1 MCVSW
6 TGAWSLPKAKMLPGL
21 SPCGKPCACVS
32 LRSTRTVLPT
42 MSTTVKNP
50 SLLFMACPDHPL
62 VLPMSLVCLL
72 RRSPDAASYSRHS
85 FLSKFVSPK
94 TLLIARL
101 VLTNWLFCAA
111 QLQVY
116 RGTLFERMKELIAA
130 ELCVTVNTDDPPFFG
145 GYMNENYQFWV
156 DNVGITEAQILQLGL
171 NSFEAAFMPE
181 SEKSRLQQEVQRC
194 SGLQKH

>member
-1 MCVSW
+1 MLHSYVKKVS
-6 TGAWSLPKAKMLPGL
+6 L
-21 SPCGKPCACVS
+21 SPKILVS
-32 LRSTRTVLPT
+32 RVICPHTF
-42 MSTTVKNP
+42 
-50 SLLFMACPDHPL
+50 LF
-62 VLPMSLVCLL
+62 S
-72 RRSPDAASYSRHS
+72 
-85 FLSKFVSPK
+85 
-94 TLLIARL
+94 
-101 VLTNWLFCAA
+101 AA

-156 DNVGITEAQILQLGL
+156 DNVGLTEAQILQLGL

-181 SEKSRLQQEVQRC
+181 SEKTRLQQKVHRC